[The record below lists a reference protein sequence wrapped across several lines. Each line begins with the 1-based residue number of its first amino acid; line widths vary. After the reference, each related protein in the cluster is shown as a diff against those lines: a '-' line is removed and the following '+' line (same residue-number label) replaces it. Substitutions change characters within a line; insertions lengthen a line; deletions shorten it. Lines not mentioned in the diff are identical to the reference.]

1 MSLTGSLAQS
11 AASAYILQTDCGEDL
26 GVSDDTDDLIPE
38 VWHAPD
44 GSALSCREKIKVLN
58 ENLEELQQM
67 AQDALEDAIIM
78 GADEAQIR
86 GVLEQMVAGL
96 ENPYAG
102 S

>member
-1 MSLTGSLAQS
+1 MA
-11 AASAYILQTDCGEDL
+11 D
-26 GVSDDTDDLIPE
+26 SDQPAIIPD

-44 GSALSCREKIKVLN
+44 GSALSCRDKIKVLN

-86 GVLEQMVAGL
+86 DVLRKLVDGL
-96 ENPYAG
+96 ENPY
-102 S
+102 

>member
-1 MSLTGSLAQS
+1 M
-11 AASAYILQTDCGEDL
+11 TDNADG
-26 GVSDDTDDLIPE
+26 LIPE
-38 VWHAPD
+38 IWRAPD

-78 GADEAQIR
+78 GADEKQIR
-86 GVLEQMVAGL
+86 AVLEKLVMGL
-96 ENPYAG
+96 ENPYA

>member
-1 MSLTGSLAQS
+1 MPDS
-11 AASAYILQTDCGEDL
+11 
-26 GVSDDTDDLIPE
+26 VSTAIIPD

-44 GSALSCREKIKVLN
+44 GTALSCREKIKVLN

-86 GVLEQMVAGL
+86 DVLRRMVEGL
-96 ENPYAG
+96 ENPY
-102 S
+102 